1 MHAFIL
7 IWKEVFESLWSPWE
21 QKKSCKSYRVAYLAF
36 DRTDKETSKHAI
48 NKSHFAFQAKVWK
61 IEYKFGETF
70 MNKLIVG
77 KKKKNKKI
85 SLFCKILTSSL
96 PSGNIHLIYN
106 YWESYQQ
113 MTFKYTTKPQGCTS
127 SKLAV
132 NILIY
137 VSEKSKAFFILT
149 DDSSL

>member
-1 MHAFIL
+1 
-7 IWKEVFESLWSPWE
+7 
-21 QKKSCKSYRVAYLAF
+21 
-36 DRTDKETSKHAI
+36 
-48 NKSHFAFQAKVWK
+48 
-61 IEYKFGETF
+61 

-149 DDSSL
+149 DDSSLQELFGRENERSPWTSTQLDKVLTALTNFQRHDVSKKPQEYGAQPYDFVAMYLSNYNSKSNQNSSK